1 MKRHN
6 NGSNFTGASAELTHA
21 FQEMTIQES
30 VDIWKNMVGNGSARK
45 ETLHLQILHCTLNS
59 LLKTYRGNLIDES
72 LQYLLVEVRAIVN
85 SHPLTKETM
94 LHV

>member
-1 MKRHN
+1 MTRHN
-6 NGSNFTGASAELTHA
+6 NESNFTGASAELINA
-21 FQEMTIQES
+21 LQEMIIQES
-30 VDIWKNMVGNGSARK
+30 VDIWMNMMGNGPAGK

-72 LQYLLVEVRAIVN
+72 LQYLLVEVWAIVN